1 METLCLRASYD
12 EKMHVQFHKAR
23 NRAFMRKTEPLYH
36 FPFLF
41 HSFFITF
48 YSTEQPMPTL
58 ENTST
63 LPFIDELKA
72 VKGDLLLDEYSLGM
86 YSTDASFYQ
95 IKPLAVVLPL
105 DDADVKLVIR
115 IAKSYKIKIL
125 PRGGGTSLA
134 GQTVGEAIVIDFSK
148 YMNKILEFNE
158 KERWVRVQ
166 PGLVR
171 DELNEE
177 MAKYNLHFAP
187 DPATSSRANVGGMV
201 GNNSSGTKS
210 ILYGKTVDH
219 ILEARI
225 LLADGTELLLK
236 ELSKEEYNHKTTQKN
251 REGEIYRSI
260 QKIIDENRGEI
271 KQRFPKVMRRVGG
284 YNLDEFVYTDR
295 WNLAKLITGSEGT
308 LALTLD
314 VKLHLEP
321 LPKFKAV
328 VVVHFA
334 ELLEAIRAVEP
345 MLPYK
350 PSAIEIID
358 QTVLRLSAENLTT
371 KRHCHFIDGDPAAI
385 LIVEFYGDTYESV
398 IQRSTD
404 MVKVLK
410 ELKMGYAYPLFPAG
424 KEYDDVWL
432 LRKKGLGLMMGIK
445 GERKALSFIED
456 SAIPTAV
463 LPEYIDQVL
472 KICAKHNTPVSM
484 YAHASVGV
492 IHVQPLL
499 DLKEEQDIINLKNIA
514 DETFELVVKY
524 GGSWSGEHGD
534 GLVRSAYNEKFFG
547 TKLYQ
552 AFRQVKKLFDP
563 ENIMN
568 PGKIVDAQTIEHNL
582 RYGTSYRDKEVKA
595 TFLYRDDNSFGESVH
610 MCTGVGECRKMLG
623 GTMCPSFKATRDE
636 EHSTRG
642 RANALRLAMSGQ
654 LDKEGLASKRL
665 HQVLDLCLSCK
676 ACKSECPSNVDMA
689 KMKSD
694 VLQMY
699 YDEHGLTT
707 RDRLIKDSSA
717 SASYFSG
724 ALSRIINYVQQTKL
738 FRSTLEK
745 VAGFDHRRTLPEYAS
760 EPFYKWFEKNRHSAY
775 KNSGKKVVLFA
786 DTYLNFHEPDVGIGA
801 VELLNSCGYE
811 VILANVGCCQRPKIS
826 HGFLRDAKVGGTKT
840 AEGLRKFIDEG
851 LTIVVCEPSCA
862 SALNDDLPDLIEDE
876 VLAGKLKDKVMMI
889 DKFLE
894 HEISSGKLDKS
905 FQSIAGNIVIHGHC
919 HQKALYGTQAMK
931 DLLSQGGEVVSEIPS
946 GCCGMAG
953 SFGYETEHY
962 ELSRKIGDSILFPAV
977 KSIKAGTTL
986 VANGFSCRHQIH
998 HFTGVKPKHWVEV
1011 IRAKPSA

>member
-1 METLCLRASYD
+1 MDTR
-12 EKMHVQFHKAR
+12 
-23 NRAFMRKTEPLYH
+23 T
-36 FPFLF
+36 
-41 HSFFITF
+41 
-48 YSTEQPMPTL
+48 
-58 ENTST
+58 
-63 LPFIDELKA
+63 
-72 VKGDLLLDEYSLGM
+72 VKGENAIGNELSQHIKGDVLSDEYSLGM

-95 IKPLAVVLPL
+95 IKPMAVVLPL
-105 DDADVKLVIR
+105 DEADVKKAVE
-115 IAKSYKIKIL
+115 IARAHKIKIL

-134 GQTVGEAIVIDFSK
+134 GQTVGDGIVIDFSK

-219 ILEARI
+219 ILEAKI

-236 ELSKEEYNHKTTQKN
+236 ECSPEEFKEKARQQN
-251 REGEIYRSI
+251 REGEIYRNFLQII
-260 QKIIDENRGEI
+260 QQQKEEII
-271 KQRFPKVMRRVGG
+271 QRFPKVMRRVGG

-308 LALTLD
+308 LAISLEL
-314 VKLHLEP
+314 KINLEP
-321 LPKFKAV
+321 LPKFKSVA
-328 VVVHFA
+328 VVHFA
-334 ELLEAIRAVEP
+334 DLLEAIRAVEP
-345 MLPYK
+345 MLPFK

-358 QTVLRLSAENLTT
+358 RTVLRLSAENLTT
-371 KRHCHFIDGDPAAI
+371 QRLCHFIDGDPAAI
-385 LIVEFYGDTYESV
+385 LIVEFYGDTYES
-398 IQRSTD
+398 ILDRPQQMT
-404 MVKVLK
+404 KALK
-410 ELKMGYAYPLFPAG
+410 ILNLGYTYPYFPAG
-424 KEYDDVWL
+424 KEYDDVWT

-445 GERKALSFIED
+445 GEKKALSFIED

-472 KICAKHNTPVSM
+472 KICAKHNTEVSM

-492 IHVQPLL
+492 IHVQPML
-499 DLKEEQDIINLKNIA
+499 DLRKQEDIDNLKKIT
-514 DETFELVVKY
+514 DETFDLVVKY

-534 GLVRSAYNEKFFG
+534 GLVRSAYNERFFG
-547 TKLYQ
+547 PKIYQ
-552 AFRQVKKLFDP
+552 AFKVVKKLFDP
-563 ENIMN
+563 ENLMN

-582 RYGTSYRDKEVKA
+582 RYGIHYQDENVKA
-595 TFLYRDDNSFGESVH
+595 TYHYRAENSFGESVH

-654 LDKEGLASKRL
+654 LDSDGLASERL
-665 HQVLDLCLSCK
+665 HQALDLCISCK

-694 VLQMY
+694 VLQLY
-699 YDEHGLTT
+699 YDKHGISL
-707 RDRLIKDSSA
+707 RDRLIRDSSKA
-717 SASYFSG
+717 AAMFSG
-724 ALSRIINYVQQTKL
+724 SLARMVNVIQQTRLFKSLLRKL
-738 FRSTLEK
+738 
-745 VAGFDHRRTLPEYAS
+745 AGFDQRRTLPEYAR
-760 EPFYKWFEKNRHSAY
+760 EPFYKWFAENQNDTY
-775 KNSGKKVVLFA
+775 KNSEKKVVLFA
-786 DTYLNFHEPDVGIGA
+786 DTYMNFHEPNVGIGA
-801 VELLNSCGYE
+801 LELLNSCGYE

-826 HGFLRDAKVGGTKT
+826 HGFLRDAKEEGTRT
-840 AEGLRKFIDEG
+840 VEGLRKYLDQG
-851 LTIVVCEPSCA
+851 LSVVVCEPSCA
-862 SALNDDLPDLIEDE
+862 SALNDDLPDLIDDE
-876 VLAGKLKDKVMMI
+876 SLAVKLREKVMTI

-894 HEISSGKLDKS
+894 SETAAGKLDKKLS
-905 FQSIAGNIVIHGHC
+905 SISGNLLIHGHC
-919 HQKALYGTQAMK
+919 HQKALYGTGALKNLLDK
-931 DLLSQGGEVVSEIPS
+931 DSQTVSEIPS

-962 ELSRKIGDSILFPAV
+962 EISKKIGESVLFPAV
-977 KSIKAGTTL
+977 KSMKANTTV

-1011 IRAKPSA
+1011 VRAKPSA